1 VASLPPSPTYPPE
14 DVSVVP
20 DYAYLLEASQDPNY
34 LSTKTV
40 W

>member
-1 VASLPPSPTYPPE
+1 
-14 DVSVVP
+14 VVP